1 MQRLD
6 VPAGSMIRLT
16 ATARA
21 DGGLH
26 RWEIRLFGAG
36 DPADAT
42 PRLSYGSKIGGDDRM
57 QRIEVPAQAGEGWLE
72 ADCRHAAGDGWD
84 DDRPFLDDSAP
95 GVVAVGFS
103 RPESAAHEVL
113 LSFAFISRPLA

>member
-1 MQRLD
+1 
-6 VPAGSMIRLT
+6 MIRLT

-21 DGGLH
+21 DAGLH

-36 DPADAT
+36 DPAGAA

-57 QRIEVPAQAGEGWLE
+57 QRIEVPAQVGEGWLE
-72 ADCRHAAGDGWD
+72 VDCRHASGDSWD
-84 DDRPFLDDSAP
+84 DDRAFLDDCAS
-95 GVVAVGFS
+95 GVVGVGFS
-103 RPESAAHEVL
+103 HPEGQAHEVL